1 LIYRR
6 VEVTRDYD
14 KKIPQVQVD
23 PEQMKQVFLNL
34 LLNGIEAVSKEGKIK
49 ISTHYDFVRKMLNI
63 RFEDNGMG
71 ISAEELE
78 KIWDPF
84 YTTKKEG
91 SGLGLSV
98 AHRLVESQ
106 GGKIEVESK
115 VGKGSIFTVILPIR
129 CAKIR

>member
-106 GGKIEVESK
+106 GGSRK
-115 VGKGSIFTVILPIR
+115 
-129 CAKIR
+129 